1 MKPHEVSY
9 IEAHGTGTQVGD
21 PKELSGI
28 REAFGGRDRE
38 TVLHIGSIK
47 GNIGHCETAA
57 GVAGFIKVILM
68 LSKGAIPPLTSHTS
82 LNSNIPDLGLNHLA
96 IASSKQDW
104 NVPFR
109 AVCVN
114 SYGAAGSNAAVLL
127 CQPPPK
133 SLSPEPTRR
142 TMDGSLLYPF
152 ILSAQSEASLIA
164 YIRDLGSW
172 LKGPGSQIAVA
183 DVAFTL
189 AEKRQH
195 HRIRWSTTSH
205 TLDDLLPLMR
215 DSQITG
221 VSIKKPPSVILV
233 FCGQVGQA
241 VGLNEKLYQSC
252 EVFRSI
258 INHCNHIV
266 CTLGIPPLLS
276 ALFQTEQILDIRLLH
291 CCLFTQQYACAESW
305 IKSGL
310 KVAGLVGQSFGELTA
325 LAIAGILSLEDTL
338 GLVVAR
344 ASLIQ
349 SQWSHE

>member
-1 MKPHEVSY
+1 
-9 IEAHGTGTQVGD
+9 
-21 PKELSGI
+21 
-28 REAFGGRDRE
+28 
-38 TVLHIGSIK
+38 
-47 GNIGHCETAA
+47 
-57 GVAGFIKVILM
+57 
-68 LSKGAIPPLTSHTS
+68 
-82 LNSNIPDLGLNHLA
+82 
-96 IASSKQDW
+96 
-104 NVPFR
+104 
-109 AVCVN
+109 
-114 SYGAAGSNAAVLL
+114 
-127 CQPPPK
+127 
-133 SLSPEPTRR
+133 
-142 TMDGSLLYPF
+142 MDGSLLYPF
-152 ILSAQSEASLIA
+152 ILSAQSGASLIA

-172 LKGPGSQIAVA
+172 LKGSGSQIALA

-205 TLDDLLPLMR
+205 TVDDLLPRMR

-221 VSIKKPPSVILV
+221 VSIKKPPSVVLV

-252 EVFRSI
+252 EVFRSTM
-258 INHCNHIV
+258 NRCNGIV
-266 CTLGIPPLLS
+266 RMLGIPSLIP
-276 ALFQTEQILDIRLLH
+276 AVFQTEPISDLRLLH

-338 GLVVAR
+338 GLVAAR

-349 SQWSHE
+349 SQWSHERGQMLAVRCNIEAANQMIADVEHFGHGVEITCHNAGDSYVLGGTKDAISATERLLQQDPKYN